1 MLGPMLGDENIA
13 RQQVPGRAPGSVLAI
28 VGVLAL
34 GVVCGVA
41 GALLWSRNTTRPVSA
56 PATPWPVIAPAPTA
70 AAPAIPLL
78 RRVAIQEVNGRVQV
92 ALALDQVVPS
102 DAHRLN
108 NPDRVYVDL
117 HGLRIAPELS
127 HTMEVNAGG
136 IQRIR
141 IAQTRDD
148 TVRVVLDLNSSFRY
162 TVAPQNDPPRLLV
175 ELMPGKTGGQAKLE
189 TAKPAVQ

>member
-1 MLGPMLGDENIA
+1 MLGPMFGPQNIA
-13 RQQVPGRAPGSVLAI
+13 REPASGRTPGGVLPI
-28 VGVLAL
+28 LGVLAL
-34 GVVCGVA
+34 GVICGIV
-41 GALLWSRNTTRPVSA
+41 GAMLWSRNAIRPASA
-56 PATPWPVIAPAPTA
+56 PAQATVAPAAPVP
-70 AAPAIPLL
+70 APATPLL
-78 RRVAIQEVNGRVQV
+78 RRVAIQEVNGRMQV

-102 DAHRLN
+102 DAHHLN

-141 IAQTRDD
+141 IAQTQAD
-148 TVRVVLDLNSSFRY
+148 TVRVVLDLDSSFRY

-189 TAKPAVQ
+189 NAKPAIQ